1 MQALLKQ
8 IKNEKIN
15 INTSTVADVLDNHGI
30 HGVLSH
36 KLKRLSGCQKTIIGH
51 AYTVDWKPVRKTANI
66 MATQASTWD
75 QVKNFLVPEIT
86 HAEGLVY
93 VAGSGKLLTSA
104 ALAGGMSS
112 TYFENL
118 GFEGMVL
125 GGATRDASTLSTLDI
140 PVIASNFTPTDTQGS
155 YLVATTGTATLIDN
169 LQIKTGDLI
178 ISDMTGTVC
187 IPEALS
193 NEVLLEVM
201 KIDII
206 ENEILSNLSTDLISI
221 IENKGRI

>member
-1 MQALLKQ
+1 MQSLLKQ
-8 IKNEKIN
+8 IKDKKISV
-15 INTSTVADVLDNHGI
+15 NTSTVADVLDSHGI
-30 HGVLSH
+30 HGVLNH
-36 KLKRLSGCQKTIIGH
+36 KLKRLSGCQTTVIGH
-51 AYTVDWKPVRKTANI
+51 AYTVDWKPVRKKANI
-66 MATQASTWD
+66 MASQASTWD

-93 VAGSGKLLTSA
+93 VAGSGELLTSA

-112 TYFENL
+112 THFENL

-125 GGATRDASTLSTLDI
+125 GGATRDANTLSTLNI

-155 YLVATTGTATLIDN
+155 YLVATTGTATIIDN
-169 LQIKTGDLI
+169 IPIKTGDLI

-187 IPEALS
+187 IPKSLS
-193 NEVLLEVM
+193 KDVLLEVM
-201 KIDII
+201 EIDLV
-206 ENEILSNLSTDLISI
+206 ENEILSSLSTDLFSI